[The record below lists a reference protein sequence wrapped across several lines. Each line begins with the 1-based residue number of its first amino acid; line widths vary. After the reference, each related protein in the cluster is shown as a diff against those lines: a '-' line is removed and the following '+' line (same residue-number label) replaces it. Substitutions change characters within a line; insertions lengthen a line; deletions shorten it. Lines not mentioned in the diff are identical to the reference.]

1 MRWRRAP
8 ASGDTPKSVGLGGS
22 ELAIVCRVLTV
33 LLFAGL
39 IGFFIGKAK
48 GLEQGMK
55 LGRGDGSHNLRG

>member
-1 MRWRRAP
+1 M
-8 ASGDTPKSVGLGGS
+8 GGS